1 MFFYFFSPRA
11 SSRTCL
17 IRRFRVV
24 YARESREIATTA
36 HGLVLFALEDFEIV
50 ISIDF
55 KRNVFVLSSTRLRRL
70 IDIDIWFSLDA
81 VYVPVRAYFS
91 WRFRRLP
98 MAVNMVGRISAST
111 CMFSRSVMVM

>member
-1 MFFYFFSPRA
+1 M
-11 SSRTCL
+11 
-17 IRRFRVV
+17 

-111 CMFSRSVMVM
+111 CIDRKSVV